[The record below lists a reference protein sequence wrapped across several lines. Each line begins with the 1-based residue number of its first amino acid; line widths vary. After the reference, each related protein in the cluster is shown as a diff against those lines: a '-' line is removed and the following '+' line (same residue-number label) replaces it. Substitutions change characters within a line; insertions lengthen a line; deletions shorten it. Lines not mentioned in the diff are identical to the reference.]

1 MNTQLTGPPATATE
15 PLIVNTRDRLGDA
28 LEQLPR
34 GRSSTRRT
42 ALVPTMGALH
52 AGHASLLDE
61 ARQRGDLLVASIFV
75 NPMQFAAGEDLSR
88 YPRTLDADL
97 ELCAQHAVDVV
108 FVPDV
113 DVVYPGGRPQV
124 TLDPGPLADILDGA
138 SRPGHFHGVLT
149 VVAKLFG
156 LVRPSVAVFGQ
167 KDYQQL
173 VLIRRMV
180 TDLCMPVEVVG
191 APTVR
196 ETDGLALSSRN
207 RYLSPDERRAAVAL
221 SAALGAGAAAGPA
234 GSGDVLAA
242 AERVLAREPLVSP
255 DYVALRDVDLGAA
268 PRAGDARLLVAA
280 TLGSTRLI
288 DNAAVTL
295 GGAAVP
301 DVPESAGLVAG

>member
-1 MNTQLTGPPATATE
+1 MSTQLTGRSGTTSE
-15 PLIVNTRDRLGDA
+15 PLIATSRDQLRDALDRLA
-28 LEQLPR
+28 R
-34 GRSSTRRT
+34 GRGSTCRT
-42 ALVPTMGALH
+42 SFVPTMGALH
-52 AGHASLLDE
+52 GGHASLLDE
-61 ARQRGDLLVASIFV
+61 ARGRGDLLVASIFV
-75 NPMQFAAGEDLSR
+75 NPTQFAAGEDLSR
-88 YPRTLDADL
+88 YPRALEADL
-97 ELCAQHAVDVV
+97 EMCATHAVDVV

-113 DVVYPGGRPQV
+113 DVVYPGGTPHV
-124 TLDPGPLADILDGA
+124 TLDPGPVAEILEGA

-156 LVRPSVAVFGQ
+156 LVRPAVAVFGQ

-180 TDLCMPVEVVG
+180 IDLCMPVEVVG

-207 RYLSPDERRAAVAL
+207 RYLSHDERRAAVAL

-268 PRAGDARLLVAA
+268 PHAGDARLLVAA

-295 GGAAVP
+295 GGAAVL